1 MPNKEHPLKPS
12 TVLGFDFGMKHIGV
26 AVGQSI
32 THSATPL
39 KSLQAF
45 DGIPDWQAI
54 QSLIDAWHP
63 TGLIVGLPLTMD
75 GSEQAISFAA
85 RRFMNRLREHFQL
98 PVFEVDERLSSWAA
112 KDEMG
117 TTVPRTAKKRRAARD
132 KVHSCAAALLI
143 EQWYTSSNTL
153 KPLAD

>member
-1 MPNKEHPLKPS
+1 MPNEAPPLKPS

-39 KSLQAF
+39 KTLPAF
-45 DGIPDWQAI
+45 DGIPDWHAI
-54 QSLIDAWHP
+54 QSLIDEWRPIA
-63 TGLIVGLPLTMD
+63 LIVGLPLTMD

-117 TTVPRTAKKRRAARD
+117 TSVARTAKKRRAARD
-132 KVHSCAAALLI
+132 KVHSYAAALLI
-143 EQWYTSSNTL
+143 EQWYTSSKTH
-153 KPLAD
+153 KPLD

>member
-1 MPNKEHPLKPS
+1 MSDKHYPLKPS

-26 AVGQSI
+26 AVGQSV

-39 KSLQAF
+39 KTVSAF
-45 DGIPDWQAI
+45 DGIPDWNAI
-54 QSLIDAWHP
+54 QSLIDEWRP
-63 TGLIVGLPLTMD
+63 TALIVGLPLTMD

-85 RRFMNRLREHFQL
+85 RRFMNRLKEHFRL

-117 TTVPRTAKKRRAARD
+117 TSVARTAKKRRSARD
-132 KVHSCAAALLI
+132 KVHAVAAALLI
-143 EQWYTSSNTL
+143 EQWYGQSQT
-153 KPLAD
+153 